1 MYDLSRFRTQIMGAA
16 TIGVILCHAVLWDDE
31 LSLLFAKVLSFGNFG
46 VDIFLLVS
54 GMGIFYSLN
63 KSGSSNLQNWYTRRF
78 VRILIS
84 YVVIMGPYWIWYCT
98 YNKCFNRFFYY
109 FSMMSFWKEHI
120 GAWYLA
126 GLIPL
131 YLLSPIIILW
141 HNTDVNE
148 IKRYSAIVIVMSLI
162 GLCNYR
168 GGVLENVLF
177 CIRRYPAFFAGFII
191 AKLII
196 KNDSDQSKQV
206 IKSWEIAIVA
216 VFYFML
222 TRISS
227 KFELENSLRWIMA
240 IGLSCVLCF
249 IIGCKI
255 KLINKVLL
263 LFGNISLE
271 SYLCNYVFVF
281 VFNTYTLH
289 FGNITIKPKTHL
301 CYLLVICF
309 GIISAFVLNKFNQ
322 WLGEV
327 IFGVKSNKTIKR

>member
-1 MYDLSRFRTQIMGAA
+1 MKMYDLSRFRTQIMGAA

-31 LSLLFAKVLSFGNFG
+31 LPLLFAKVLSFGNFG

-63 KSGSSNLQNWYTRRF
+63 KSGSSNFQNWYTRRF
-78 VRILIS
+78 VRILIP

-168 GGVLENVLF
+168 GGGIGKCPVLHKKVS
-177 CIRRYPAFFAGFII
+177 CFF
-191 AKLII
+191 
-196 KNDSDQSKQV
+196 
-206 IKSWEIAIVA
+206 
-216 VFYFML
+216 
-222 TRISS
+222 R
-227 KFELENSLRWIMA
+227 
-240 IGLSCVLCF
+240 GLYY
-249 IIGCKI
+249 CKI
-255 KLINKVLL
+255 D
-263 LFGNISLE
+263 
-271 SYLCNYVFVF
+271 Y
-281 VFNTYTLH
+281 
-289 FGNITIKPKTHL
+289 
-301 CYLLVICF
+301 
-309 GIISAFVLNKFNQ
+309 
-322 WLGEV
+322 
-327 IFGVKSNKTIKR
+327 

>member
-1 MYDLSRFRTQIMGAA
+1 MVYA
-16 TIGVILCHAVLWDDE
+16 TI
-31 LSLLFAKVLSFGNFG
+31 
-46 VDIFLLVS
+46 
-54 GMGIFYSLN
+54 
-63 KSGSSNLQNWYTRRF
+63 
-78 VRILIS
+78 
-84 YVVIMGPYWIWYCT
+84 
-98 YNKCFNRFFYY
+98 
-109 FSMMSFWKEHI
+109 
-120 GAWYLA
+120 
-126 GLIPL
+126 
-131 YLLSPIIILW
+131 
-141 HNTDVNE
+141 
-148 IKRYSAIVIVMSLI
+148 
-162 GLCNYR
+162 

-196 KNDSDQSKQV
+196 KNDSDQSNQV

-216 VFYFML
+216 VCYFML

-289 FGNITIKPKTHL
+289 CGNIIIKPKTHL

-309 GIISAFVLNKFNQ
+309 EIISAFVLNKFNQ

>member
-1 MYDLSRFRTQIMGAA
+1 MQLS
-16 TIGVILCHAVLWDDE
+16 
-31 LSLLFAKVLSFGNFG
+31 
-46 VDIFLLVS
+46 
-54 GMGIFYSLN
+54 
-63 KSGSSNLQNWYTRRF
+63 
-78 VRILIS
+78 
-84 YVVIMGPYWIWYCT
+84 
-98 YNKCFNRFFYY
+98 
-109 FSMMSFWKEHI
+109 
-120 GAWYLA
+120 
-126 GLIPL
+126 
-131 YLLSPIIILW
+131 
-141 HNTDVNE
+141 
-148 IKRYSAIVIVMSLI
+148 
-162 GLCNYR
+162 

-263 LFGNISLE
+263 
-271 SYLCNYVFVF
+271 
-281 VFNTYTLH
+281 H